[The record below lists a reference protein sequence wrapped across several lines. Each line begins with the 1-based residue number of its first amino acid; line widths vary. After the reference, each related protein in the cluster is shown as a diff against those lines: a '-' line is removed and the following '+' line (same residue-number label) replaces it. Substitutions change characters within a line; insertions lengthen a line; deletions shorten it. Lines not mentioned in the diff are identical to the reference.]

1 MKKVLIILLMMI
13 LSVGCSDD
21 GVVEEK
27 SIQSTSQSTA
37 EDTLQIET
45 VEGYWECKG
54 EDESILFKFDW
65 KNNLDLY
72 YSDGSREEC
81 SYSIVES
88 KTKSIDIDIKNGD
101 TTTAATIKTDDNG
114 ETITLEKSGEEYYF
128 IRIPKDE
135 FYIKLVQD
143 YKQN

>member
-1 MKKVLIILLMMI
+1 MKKILAILLMMI

-27 SIQSTSQSTA
+27 STQSTSQSTA

-45 VEGYWECKG
+45 VEGYWECKS
-54 EDESILFKFDW
+54 EDKGILLKFDW

-88 KTKSIDIDIKNGD
+88 KAKSIDIDIKNGD
-101 TTTAATIKTDDNG
+101 TTTRATIKTDDNG
-114 ETITLEKSGEEYYF
+114 ETITLEKSSEEYYF

-135 FYIKLVQD
+135 FYVKLVQD
-143 YKQN
+143 YK